1 MARQRG
7 DGGRFHTA
15 NNNPG
20 GHKNDNGKFFFA
32 KFLRKSEHAQIKSI

>member
-20 GHKNDNGKFFFA
+20 GHKNDNGKFFSR
-32 KFLRKSEHAQIKSI
+32 FLPKANF